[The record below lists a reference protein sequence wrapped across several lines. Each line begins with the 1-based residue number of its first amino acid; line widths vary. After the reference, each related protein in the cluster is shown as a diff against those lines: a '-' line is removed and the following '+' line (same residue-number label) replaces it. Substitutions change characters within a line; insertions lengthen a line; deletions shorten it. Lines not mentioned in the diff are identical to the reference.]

1 MIYYNRLY
9 DPRNLISLVLI
20 FFPSF
25 LLQLNLRDRLVELM
39 PAKQKELKE
48 VSTKYS
54 DKSLGNVTV
63 SQVSNII
70 KSKNNHSS

>member
-1 MIYYNRLY
+1 
-9 DPRNLISLVLI
+9 
-20 FFPSF
+20 
-25 LLQLNLRDRLVELM
+25 M